1 MRRTDEKAER
11 VLRICGGL
19 AAGIALGSVAVFV
32 HEGGHW
38 LFTVPQGGSLLVW
51 HWIPP
56 DAVVVLAS
64 EPWGTISLYMGGL
77 VAALFL
83 ATCLALIIWRFRPSN
98 SVFWWSAC
106 LPLAFG
112 APAELFAGIAEGSLN
127 DFYNGSLLFF
137 VWDVLIGLLGIWLY
151 WRMVPRPQDFR
162 RNNLR
167 WLTAPGDVPESI
179 ISGGC
184 V

>member
-1 MRRTDEKAER
+1 MRYSSVSDENAQR

-19 AAGIALGSVAVFV
+19 FTGITLGIAAVFV

-151 WRMVPRPQDFR
+151 WRMVPRPQVFS
-162 RNNLR
+162 
-167 WLTAPGDVPESI
+167 TQ
-179 ISGGC
+179 
-184 V
+184 

>member
-1 MRRTDEKAER
+1 MTGVKLSDENAER
-11 VLRICGGL
+11 VLRIYGGL
-19 AAGIALGSVAVFV
+19 VFGIAIGLAAVFV
-32 HEGGHW
+32 HEGGHL
-38 LFTVPQGGSLLVW
+38 LFTVPQGGSLVVW

-64 EPWGTISLYMGGL
+64 EPWGTISLYTGGL

-83 ATCLALIIWRFRPSN
+83 TTGLALIIWRFRHSN
-98 SVFWWSAC
+98 SVFWWFVC

-137 VWDVLIGLLGIWLY
+137 VWDVLIGLLGIGLY
-151 WRMVPRPQDFR
+151 LRMVPRPMVFSKQ
-162 RNNLR
+162 
-167 WLTAPGDVPESI
+167 
-179 ISGGC
+179 
-184 V
+184 